1 MRTVLF
7 DLDGT
12 LVDPVVGI
20 VEACRYAL
28 EKMGR
33 PVPEARELHWI
44 IGPPIRTSF
53 RQLLGEE
60 SGVEEGIRLYRER
73 YAAGGMFNATVYEGV
88 EQALRDLR
96 HGGMTMFVCTA
107 KVTTFA
113 TRIVEHFGL
122 GGYFASIYGAELSG
136 RFENKADLIAHMI
149 DTEGF
154 DPKFACMVGDR
165 SHDVIAAAAH
175 GIPTLGAL
183 WGYGGHDEL
192 VNAGAAS
199 IVERPHQLPAAV
211 AQLGKFFQSPTSR

>member
-1 MRTVLF
+1 MRTLLV

-12 LVDPVVGI
+12 LVDPARGI
-20 VEACRYAL
+20 VAACQYAL

-44 IGPPIRTSF
+44 IGPPIRKSF
-53 RQLLGEE
+53 QQLLGE
-60 SGVEEGIRLYRER
+60 GGDVEEGVRLYREH
-73 YAAGGMFNATVYEGV
+73 YAAGAMFNATVYEGI
-88 EQALRDLR
+88 EPALRNLQ
-96 HGGMTMFVCTA
+96 HGDMTMFVCTA
-107 KVTTFA
+107 KATTFA

-149 DTEGF
+149 ETEGF
-154 DPKFACMVGDR
+154 DPKFTCMVGDR
-165 SHDVIAAAAH
+165 SHDVVAAAAH

-183 WGYGGHDEL
+183 WGYGSHDEL
-192 VNAGAAS
+192 ANAGAAA

-211 AQLGKFFQSPTSR
+211 ALIGA